1 VPVPS
6 DAELLQQTI
15 LFFMIEQKRVLARHV
30 PITQA
35 RMLSALLRNG
45 PISQVELGRRMG
57 LEKSWISRAVDKLV
71 EQGWVE
77 RSQNEQDRRAFD
89 LELTPQGLAQ
99 ARLLRAD
106 LEAHAKSVLERLDP
120 EARATVMQ
128 AMRLLDGV
136 IERPESSPTPAV

>member
-1 VPVPS
+1 MPVPS

-71 EQGWVE
+71 EQGWVV

-99 ARLLRAD
+99 ARLLHAD
-106 LEAHAKSVLERLDP
+106 LEAHAKSVLERLEP
-120 EARATVMQ
+120 EARVTVMQ

>member
-1 VPVPS
+1 MPTPS

-35 RMLSALLRNG
+35 RMLSALLRHC

-77 RSQNEQDRRAFD
+77 RSPSEKDRRAFD

-106 LEAHAKSVLERLDP
+106 LEAHAKSVLDRLDP

>member
-1 VPVPS
+1 MPVPS

-71 EQGWVE
+71 EQGWVV

-106 LEAHAKSVLERLDP
+106 LEAHAKSVLDRLDP

>member
-1 VPVPS
+1 MPVPS

-77 RSQNEQDRRAFD
+77 RSPSEKDRRAFD

-106 LEAHAKSVLERLDP
+106 LEAHAKSVLDRLDP

>member
-1 VPVPS
+1 MPTPS

-77 RSQNEQDRRAFD
+77 RSPSEKDRRAFD

-106 LEAHAKSVLERLDP
+106 LEAHAKSVLDRLDP